1 MEEVKN
7 AKELE
12 LTKAEKDILEYQQK
26 KEEKLLNLLV
36 RIIVRNTLLELYGKE
51 SD

>member
-1 MEEVKN
+1 MEEGN
-7 AKELE
+7 QEQA
-12 LTKAEKDILEYQQK
+12 LTPAEKEILEYQCK

-36 RIIVRNTLLELYGKE
+36 RIIVRNTLSELYGKE